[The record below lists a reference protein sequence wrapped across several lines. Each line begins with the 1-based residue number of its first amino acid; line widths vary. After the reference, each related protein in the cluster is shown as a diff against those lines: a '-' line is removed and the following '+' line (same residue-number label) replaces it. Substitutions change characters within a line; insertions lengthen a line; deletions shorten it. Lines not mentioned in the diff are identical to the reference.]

1 MARKARPAKGERR
14 LSARHWIAA
23 ARGVLI
29 EAGVEAVKVEPLAAG
44 LGVTRGSF
52 YWHFANRDALLAAL
66 LHDWAE
72 TNTAPILRA
81 VEAAGEDGHARM
93 MALVRVWIDETDFSP
108 DYDAAVRDWA
118 RRSPRVAATVRRID
132 ARRIAVLQGIFDRF
146 GYAPDAALIRAR
158 VAYFHQVGYYA
169 LAIRETKARRLS
181 LLPLYYEALTGLP
194 MP

>member
-1 MARKARPAKGERR
+1 VARKARPAKGERR
-14 LSARHWIAA
+14 LSAPHWIAA

-29 EAGVEAVKVEPLAAG
+29 EAGIEAVKVERLAAG

-66 LHDWAE
+66 LRDWAE
-72 TNTAPILRA
+72 TNTAPIVRA

-146 GYAPDAALIRAR
+146 GYPPDAALIRAR

-194 MP
+194 IP